1 MPRFRSHRRLRRA
14 LALAGAASVVV
25 CALPAAAGAHAY
37 LVHSEPP
44 AAARLAS
51 APSRIVL
58 RFSEAYVAGS
68 ERLTLERGDGTDI
81 PLTKPAGRGVL
92 VVQPLPLLRRGV
104 YVATWRV
111 VSDDGHLSAG
121 ELAFSIGSAEA
132 LPAASASKTPTPWA
146 QIVASWVFFAGLAL
160 AFGGLLS
167 ERFVLR
173 VAAPR
178 APAGIAAG
186 LAAVA
191 SFVLLI
197 LLAGDRAGGGFVAGS
212 HGDALQAVLSTRPG
226 ALTFAVLL
234 ATAIGALVAEAGALR
249 PLALIPLAAAAILTA
264 VHGHSGTSGHWWA
277 PVVDS
282 IHLLGAAAWA
292 GALAHLVLVVW
303 RAPDRAA
310 ARALA
315 IRRYS
320 RLALPTVL
328 VILVSGV
335 LTAFGEFRSAG
346 SAFHSGYGQTL
357 IVKSA
362 LVLTVLAVA
371 AASRLLALPANP
383 GIKLPLLRR
392 LTLSEILLL
401 VAVLAAVGL
410 LVNLA
415 PPRTAAAPAAPAV
428 SPLLPG
434 AIPTG
439 PFVDAREDGDL
450 AVGFAAEPAG
460 SGRLKLST
468 TVIAGDGGRARG
480 LRLSVRLV
488 SASVSRGPA
497 GTCGAGCYA
506 ATLAFAGR
514 PRVAFV
520 TIRPP
525 GQASS
530 VVRFDFPSAWPPPSA
545 KQIAREATLV
555 FDRLRTITID
565 ERLGSSVT
573 NVAHTKWRLEA
584 PNKLSYSIEGGPQ
597 AVIIGGRRWDR
608 NPGGRWVASPQ
619 LPVTQPTPTWG
630 SPPARAALLG
640 DGRVDG
646 REVWRISFVDPTV
659 PAWFNVWIDK
669 KTLRTLK
676 LRMIA
681 PAHFMH
687 HVYAGFDEPQSIG
700 PPR

>member
-1 MPRFRSHRRLRRA
+1 MPRFRSHRRLCRA
-14 LALAGAASVVV
+14 LALAGAASVVA

-37 LVHSEPP
+37 LVHSEPS
-44 AAARLAS
+44 AGARLAS
-51 APSRIVL
+51 PPSRIVL
-58 RFSEAYVAGS
+58 RFSEAYVADS
-68 ERLTLERGDGTDI
+68 ERLTLRRGDGTQV
-81 PLTKPAGRGVL
+81 PLTKPSGRGVL

-132 LPAASASKTPTPWA
+132 LPAVSASEAPTPWA

-173 VAAPR
+173 VARPR
-178 APAGIAAG
+178 APAGIGAG
-186 LAAVA
+186 MAAVA

-197 LLAGDRAGGGFVAGS
+197 LLAGDRVGGGFVAGS

-234 ATAIGALVAEAGALR
+234 ATALGALVAEAGALR
-249 PLALIPLAAAAILTA
+249 PLAIIPLAAAAILTA

-282 IHLLGAAAWA
+282 IHLLGAAAWV

-328 VILVSGV
+328 IILASGV
-335 LTAFGEFRSAG
+335 LTAFGEFRSVG

-362 LVLTVLAVA
+362 LVLAALGVA

-401 VAVLAAVGL
+401 VGVLAAVGL

-415 PPRTAAAPAAPAV
+415 PPRTAAAPAAPTV

-460 SGRLKLST
+460 AGRLKLTT
-468 TVIAGDGGRARG
+468 TVIAGDGGRATGPRSLGQARIGVGVARARRHVWRRLLRGHARIRGPSPGRVRDDPPAGSGLLRRALRLSGGLAPAVGEADRTRGDARVRPATHDHDRRAPRVERDQRRAHEVAAGGAEQAVVLDRGWASGGHHRRSPLGPQSRRALGRVAAAAGQATDSDLG
-480 LRLSVRLV
+480 LRL
-488 SASVSRGPA
+488 
-497 GTCGAGCYA
+497 
-506 ATLAFAGR
+506 
-514 PRVAFV
+514 
-520 TIRPP
+520 
-525 GQASS
+525 
-530 VVRFDFPSAWPPPSA
+530 
-545 KQIAREATLV
+545 
-555 FDRLRTITID
+555 
-565 ERLGSSVT
+565 
-573 NVAHTKWRLEA
+573 
-584 PNKLSYSIEGGPQ
+584 
-597 AVIIGGRRWDR
+597 
-608 NPGGRWVASPQ
+608 
-619 LPVTQPTPTWG
+619 
-630 SPPARAALLG
+630 PPAPRCSATAA
-640 DGRVDG
+640 
-646 REVWRISFVDPTV
+646 
-659 PAWFNVWIDK
+659 
-669 KTLRTLK
+669 
-676 LRMIA
+676 
-681 PAHFMH
+681 
-687 HVYAGFDEPQSIG
+687 
-700 PPR
+700 